1 MILPTGGVGADSDH
15 ADWLIRS
22 YRRLTGNELLPG
34 PESSGSL
41 AEKLF
46 LSPIVVLSHGTE
58 DDPVLNYGN
67 QAALNLWEMD
77 WETFTRTPSRYTAEE
92 MERMQRE
99 HLLKMVQE
107 QGYADDYTGIRI
119 SRSGRR
125 FYIKKATVWNITDK
139 DGRYAGQA
147 ACFSEF
153 EYC

>member
-1 MILPTGGVGADSDH
+1 MILPNGGVGVGSDH
-15 ADWLIRS
+15 VERLVRS

-34 PESSGSL
+34 PENSGSL
-41 AEKLF
+41 AERLF

-58 DDPVLNYGN
+58 TDPVLNYGN
-67 QAALNLWEMD
+67 QAALHLWEMD

-92 MERMQRE
+92 MERTQRE
-99 HLLKMVQE
+99 QLLKKVQE

-125 FYIKKATVWNITDK
+125 FYIKKATVWNITDE
-139 DGRYAGQA
+139 DGRYTGQA
-147 ACFSEF
+147 ACFTEF